1 MLKTNTEQT
10 IDMSDNDIEQY
21 IADIRKAM
29 DRETALSRPK
39 EEEKPSPAQI
49 LIAAREIMKRAKDAR
64 SNKNN
69 R

>member
-1 MLKTNTEQT
+1 
-10 IDMSDNDIEQY
+10 MSKDNINDY
-21 IADIRKAM
+21 INDIRKAM